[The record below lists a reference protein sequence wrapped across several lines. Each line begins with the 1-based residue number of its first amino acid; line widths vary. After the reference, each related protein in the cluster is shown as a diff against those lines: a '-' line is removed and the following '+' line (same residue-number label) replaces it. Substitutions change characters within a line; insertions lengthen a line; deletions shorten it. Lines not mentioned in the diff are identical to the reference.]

1 MNDVDEVFIPKL
13 RGFEEEAS
21 QNIANAQVLISSG
34 GAKEL
39 LLANISAGES
49 TIEACRFFADT
60 LRSQGRAIADRNRE
74 TQRTLADAAHTYK
87 TVRLSLDVAGM
98 IGQCQAAFQALREL
112 KLPQLRTF
120 QNLQL
125 KGELERLAARI
136 VDKE

>member
-1 MNDVDEVFIPKL
+1 MNEVDQVFIPKL
-13 RGFEEEAS
+13 RGFEKEAG
-21 QNIANAQVLISSG
+21 QNIANAQMLISSG
-34 GAKEL
+34 GSKDL
-39 LLANISAGES
+39 LSANISAGKS
-49 TIEACRFFADT
+49 TIEACRVFADT
-60 LRSQGRAIADRNRE
+60 LQSQGRAIADRNRE

-125 KGELERLAARI
+125 KGELERLAACI